1 MHIPDGFLAL
11 NTWVPTWGIAI
22 GWLGYCLKKTRSILN
37 DKTIPL
43 MGVMSAFIFAAQ
55 MVNFPI
61 AVGTSGHLLG
71 GVLAGVLL
79 GPYAGSLVIAVVLTV
94 QCLIFQ
100 DGGLT
105 ALGANIVNMSLIG
118 TAGAYCIYAGIKYV
132 LKKNRGFRIAV
143 VVASWFS
150 VVIAS
155 MACAL
160 ELAFSGTMPLKIV
173 LPAMIGVHAIIGIG
187 EAVITVLVFSY
198 VLKVRADLLYS
209 YRFTEV
215 NHE

>member
-1 MHIPDGFLAL
+1 MHIPDGFLAP
-11 NTWVPTWGIAI
+11 NVWVSTWGIAI

-61 AVGTSGHLLG
+61 AGGTSGHLLG
-71 GVLAGVLL
+71 GVLAAVLL
-79 GPYAGSLVIAVVLTV
+79 GPYAGSLVIAVVLTA

-105 ALGANIVNMSLIG
+105 ALGANIVNMSLLG
-118 TAGAYCIYAGIKYV
+118 TTGAYFLYAGIKYV
-132 LKKNRGFRIAV
+132 LKINQGMRIAV
-143 VVASWFS
+143 AVASWCS

-155 MACAL
+155 AACAF
-160 ELAFSGTMPLKIV
+160 ELAFSGTIPLKVV
-173 LPAMIGVHAIIGIG
+173 LPAMAGVHTMIGIG
-187 EAVITVLVFSY
+187 EAIITSLVLSY
-198 VLKVRADLLYS
+198 VIKVRADLLYS
-209 YRFTEV
+209 YKLAGV

>member
-1 MHIPDGFLAL
+1 MHIPDGFLAPSV
-11 NTWVPTWGIAI
+11 WVPAWGLAI
-22 GWLGYCLKKTRSILN
+22 GWVSLCLKKTREILN

-61 AVGTSGHLLG
+61 AGGTSGHLLG

-79 GPYAGSLVIAVVLTV
+79 GPYAGSLVIAVVLTA

-105 ALGANIVNMSLIG
+105 ALGANIVNMSLLG
-118 TAGAYCIYAGIKYV
+118 TAGAYFLYAGIKYV
-132 LKKNRGFRIAV
+132 LKNNQGIKIAV
-143 VVASWFS
+143 AVASWCS
-150 VVIAS
+150 VLIAS
-155 MACAL
+155 TACAF
-160 ELAFSGTMPLKIV
+160 ELVFSGTIPLKIV
-173 LPAMIGVHAIIGIG
+173 LPAMAGVHAVIGIG
-187 EAVITVLVFSY
+187 EAVITSLVLNY

-209 YRFTEV
+209 YRLAEV
-215 NHE
+215 QHE

>member
-11 NTWVPTWGIAI
+11 NTWVPTWGMAI
-22 GWLGYCLKKTRSILN
+22 GWLWYCLKRTRVILN

-61 AVGTSGHLLG
+61 AGGTSGHLLG

-79 GPYAGSLVIAVVLTV
+79 GPYAGSLVIAVVLTA

-100 DGGLT
+100 DGGIT

-118 TAGAYCIYAGIKYV
+118 TGGGYLIYKLLNSILPGTAGKKMGI
-132 LKKNRGFRIAV
+132 LT
-143 VVASWFS
+143 ASWFS
-150 VVIAS
+150 VLLAAT
-155 MACAL
+155 ACSL
-160 ELAFSGTMPLKIV
+160 ELAFSGTIPLKVV
-173 LPAMIGVHAIIGIG
+173 LPAMAVVHSVIGIG
-187 EAVITVLVFSY
+187 EAVITALVLNY
-198 VLKVRADLLYS
+198 VIKVRADLLYS
-209 YRFTEV
+209 YKLVGV

>member
-1 MHIPDGFLAL
+1 MHIPDGFLAP
-11 NTWVPTWGIAI
+11 NAWVPTWAIAI
-22 GWLGYCLKKTRSILN
+22 GWISYCLKKTRAILN

-61 AVGTSGHLLG
+61 AGGTSGHLLG

-79 GPYAGSLVIAVVLTV
+79 GPYAGSLVIAVVLTT

-118 TAGAYCIYAGIKYV
+118 TGGGYLIYKLLNSSLPGAVGKKIGI
-132 LKKNRGFRIAV
+132 IA
-143 VVASWFS
+143 ASWFS
-150 VVIAS
+150 VLLAAT
-155 MACAL
+155 ACSL
-160 ELAFSGTMPLKIV
+160 ELAFSGTIPLKVV
-173 LPAMIGVHAIIGIG
+173 LTAMVGVHAFIGIG
-187 EAVITVLVFSY
+187 EAIVTFLVLSY
-198 VLKVRADLLYS
+198 VLKVRADLVYS
-209 YRFTEV
+209 HQLVEV
-215 NHE
+215 SHE

>member
-1 MHIPDGFLAL
+1 MHIPDGFLAP
-11 NTWVPTWGIAI
+11 NTWMPTWGIAI
-22 GWLGYCLKKTRSILN
+22 GWLSFCLKKTRSILN

-61 AVGTSGHLLG
+61 AGGTSGHLLG

-79 GPYAGSLVIAVVLTV
+79 GPYAGSLVIAVVLTA

-105 ALGANIVNMSLIG
+105 ALGANIVNMSLVG
-118 TAGAYCIYAGIKYV
+118 TAGAYFIFAGIKYI
-132 LKKNRGFRIAV
+132 LKINQGIKIAV
-143 VVASWFS
+143 AVSSWCS
-150 VVIAS
+150 VLIAS
-155 MACAL
+155 TACAF
-160 ELAFSGTMPLKIV
+160 ELAFSGTIPLKIV
-173 LPAMIGVHAIIGIG
+173 LPAMAGVHAVIGIG
-187 EAVITVLVFSY
+187 EAIITSLVLSY
-198 VLKVRADLLYS
+198 VMKVRADLM
-209 YRFTEV
+209 YRV

>member
-1 MHIPDGFLAL
+1 
-11 NTWVPTWGIAI
+11 
-22 GWLGYCLKKTRSILN
+22 
-37 DKTIPL
+37 

-61 AVGTSGHLLG
+61 AGGTSGHLLG

-79 GPYAGSLVIAVVLTV
+79 GPYAGSLVIAVVLTA

-100 DGGLT
+100 DGGIT

-118 TAGAYCIYAGIKYV
+118 TGGGYLIYKLLNSILPGTVGKKIGI
-132 LKKNRGFRIAV
+132 IT
-143 VVASWFS
+143 ASWFS
-150 VVIAS
+150 VMLAAT
-155 MACAL
+155 ACSL
-160 ELAFSGTMPLKIV
+160 ELAFSDTLPLKIV
-173 LPAMIGVHAIIGIG
+173 LPAMAGVHAIIGIG
-187 EAVITVLVFSY
+187 EAVITSLVLSY

-209 YRFTEV
+209 YKLMGV